1 MLHFRYLVLDHGH
14 IVVHQTDGE
23 IVEDTRYHVLVRP
36 TGAKFTVDIP
46 RPMLLQCSV
55 DTNNQDT
62 NTSTTK

>member
-36 TGAKFTVDIP
+36 TGAKFTVD
-46 RPMLLQCSV
+46 
-55 DTNNQDT
+55 T